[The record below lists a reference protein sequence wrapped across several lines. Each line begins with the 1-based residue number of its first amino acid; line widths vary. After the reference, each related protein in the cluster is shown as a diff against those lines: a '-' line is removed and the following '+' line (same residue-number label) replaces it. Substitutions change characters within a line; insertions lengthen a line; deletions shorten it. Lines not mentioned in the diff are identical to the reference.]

1 MWVQI
6 VHQGCPTETMVR
18 FLKARDWNVAKAFK
32 MVSDVTP
39 IYRKLRKLL
48 GGVSLSLGSLGNC
61 AFTDVKMFPVG

>member
-1 MWVQI
+1 
-6 VHQGCPTETMVR
+6 MVR